1 MGRSRSA
8 RRVAPWKVSQVLQN
22 FGLLIARVGTG
33 GILLLHGITHW
44 TGANQGVAAMRDRYA
59 EVGAPYA
66 DVAAWATI
74 IFELVGG
81 DLPDR
86 RRADPVRRAP
96 ARRAVGAEH
105 LLLLSYYA
113 GPDLLQPDGTYNG
126 GYEYDVALG
135 LLGLLFFVFG
145 AGAISID
152 RLFKRKKP
160 VDRRGGHATL
170 PTRCSALRQPTV
182 VGRVDR
188 PVHRELTGKAQP
200 TPKCRCQA

>member
-1 MGRSRSA
+1 M
-8 RRVAPWKVSQVLQN
+8 SQFLQN
-22 FGLLIARVGTG
+22 FGLLIARIGTG

-81 DLPDR
+81 VFLI
-86 RRADPVRRAP
+86 
-96 ARRAVGAEH
+96 VGA
-105 LLLLSYYA
+105 LTRFVGMGLVVLSVLSISYFSYYP
-113 GPDLLQPDGTYNG
+113 GPDLLKADGTYNG

-145 AGAISID
+145 AGAVSID

-160 VDRRGGHATL
+160 VEDTEDDTAYL
-170 PTRCSALRQPTV
+170 PASTSSTGSSSYGSSTRTGSHSVT
-182 VGRVDR
+182 
-188 PVHRELTGKAQP
+188 PV
-200 TPKCRCQA
+200 